1 MVYFVELSKGNE
13 AHSSLNYSMIKV
25 LSFKYN
31 KLKVFSSEQHLH
43 AIHLD
48 EEDVRKI
55 SYQSI
60 CVIEGNWKSWFGKVM
75 LESYNAIKI
84 FRKARIDR
92 PSFVYISS
100 IFPISQL
107 FIKIIKKFFPD
118 IHVIIG
124 LHGEM
129 EFLKGDKSAKLRFLG
144 WFLRNSF
151 KISANNLKYVVF
163 GGVIKKN
170 LKSYNFVPQNS
181 LLSIDHPYDY
191 RDSKYQSIFSK
202 PNGLRVGTIGI
213 GSLNKKT
220 HNLFLLADHFKN
232 EVLLDQ
238 ISFNLIG
245 TMLPDLEPFVNAYVK
260 TNGSNMIL
268 SKKEFEDKIF
278 ELHYSLFFYNNE
290 FYSLCASGAFFDAVK
305 FEKPILAIKNDYFS
319 YYFDQLGNIGY
330 LFDNLEDMKV
340 KIATLLFENCEQEY
354 LQQVENLKKAKRKL
368 SIESISRDFFYQLRD
383 TGFCDD
389 LY

>member
-31 KLKVFSSEQHLH
+31 NLKVFSSEQHFC

-48 EEDVRKI
+48 KEDLGKV

-60 CVIEGNWKSWFGKVM
+60 RVIEGNWKSWFGKVM

-84 FRKARIDR
+84 FRKAGIDR
-92 PSFVYISS
+92 PSLVYISS

-107 FIKIIKKFFPD
+107 FIKIIKKFFPN

-129 EFLKGDKSAKLRFLG
+129 EFLKNNKSTKLRFLG
-144 WFLRNSF
+144 WFLKKSF
-151 KISANNLKYVVF
+151 KMHAKNVKYLVF
-163 GGVIKKN
+163 GDVIKEN
-170 LKSYNFVPQNS
+170 LKSYNFLPPTS

-191 RDSKYQSIFSK
+191 RAENRPNLSKL
-202 PNGLRVGTIGI
+202 NGLKLGTIGI
-213 GSLNKKT
+213 GSVNKRT
-220 HNLFLLADHFKN
+220 NNLFVLAEAFKN
-232 EVLLDQ
+232 QVLSDE

-245 TMLPDLEPFVNAYVK
+245 KILPDLEPFVNTYVK

-278 ELHYSLFFYNNE
+278 ELHYSLFFYDNE

-319 YYFDQLGNIGY
+319 YYFKRLGNIGY
-330 LFDNLEDMKV
+330 LFDNLEDMKL

-354 LQQVENLKKAKRKL
+354 LQQVENLKEAKRTL
-368 SIESISRDFFYQLRD
+368 SIENISRDFFYQLRD

>member
-1 MVYFVELSKGNE
+1 MIYFVELSKGNE

-25 LSFKYN
+25 LSLKCVD
-31 KLKVFSSEQHLH
+31 LKVFSSERHFR
-43 AIHLD
+43 AIQL
-48 EEDVRKI
+48 EREDVKRVKFR
-55 SYQSI
+55 SI
-60 CVIEGNWKSWFGKVM
+60 RVIEGNWRSWFGKVL
-75 LESYNAIKI
+75 LESYNAFQVLRSASRDK
-84 FRKARIDR
+84 
-92 PSFVYISS
+92 PNFVYISS
-100 IFPISQL
+100 AFPISQF
-107 FIKIIKKFFPD
+107 FIKIITMSFPN
-118 IHVIIG
+118 IRVILG

-129 EFLKGDKSAKLRFLG
+129 EFLKSDKSKKLRFLG
-144 WFLRNSF
+144 WFLKRSF
-151 KISANNLKYVVF
+151 KMHAKNVKYLVFGDVIKENLKA
-163 GGVIKKN
+163 
-170 LKSYNFVPQNS
+170 YNFLPPTS

-191 RDSKYQSIFSK
+191 RVGKRPNLSKL
-202 PNGLRVGTIGI
+202 NGLKLGTIGI
-213 GSLNKKT
+213 GSVNKRT
-220 HNLFLLADHFKN
+220 NNLFLLADAFKN
-232 EVLLDQ
+232 QVLSDE

-278 ELHYSLFFYNNE
+278 ELHYSLFFYDNE

-319 YYFDQLGNIGY
+319 YYFDRLGNIGY

-340 KIATLLFENCEQEY
+340 KIAALLCEDYEKEY
-354 LQQVENLKKAKRKL
+354 LQQIENLQEAKRTL
-368 SIESISRDFFYQLRD
+368 CIENISRDFFYQLRD

>member
-1 MVYFVELSKGNE
+1 MIYFVELSKGNE

-25 LSFKYN
+25 LSLKCVD
-31 KLKVFSSEQHLH
+31 LKVFSSEQHLR

-48 EEDVRKI
+48 EKDMKKV

-60 CVIEGNWKSWFGKVM
+60 RVIEGNWKSWFGKVF
-75 LESYNAIKI
+75 LESYNAVKI

-100 IFPISQL
+100 VFPISQL

-129 EFLKGDKSAKLRFLG
+129 EFLKSNKSSKLRFLG
-144 WFLRNSF
+144 WFLKNSF
-151 KISANNLKYVVF
+151 KIRGNNLKYLVF
-163 GGVIKKN
+163 GDVIKEN
-170 LKSYNFVPQNS
+170 LKAYNFLPPTS

-191 RDSKYQSIFSK
+191 RDGNRPNLSKL
-202 PNGLRVGTIGI
+202 NGLKLGTIGI
-213 GSLNKKT
+213 GSVNKRT
-220 HNLFLLADHFKN
+220 HNLFLLAEAFKN
-232 EVLLDQ
+232 QVLSNEV
-238 ISFNLIG
+238 SFGLIG

-278 ELHYSLFFYNNE
+278 ELHYSLFFYDNE

-319 YYFDQLGNIGY
+319 YYFDRLGNIGY

-340 KIATLLFENCEQEY
+340 KIAMLLFDNYEQEY
-354 LQQVENLKKAKRKL
+354 LQQVANLQRAKRTL
-368 SIESISRDFFYQLRD
+368 SIENISRDFFYQLRD

>member
-1 MVYFVELSKGNE
+1 
-13 AHSSLNYSMIKV
+13 MIKV
-25 LSFKYN
+25 LSLKCVD
-31 KLKVFSSEQHLH
+31 LKVFSSEQHLR

-48 EEDVRKI
+48 EKDMKKV

-60 CVIEGNWKSWFGKVM
+60 RVIEGNWKSWFGKVF
-75 LESYNAIKI
+75 LESYNAVKI

-100 IFPISQL
+100 VFPISQL

-129 EFLKGDKSAKLRFLG
+129 EFLKSNKSSKLRFLG
-144 WFLRNSF
+144 WFLKNSF
-151 KISANNLKYVVF
+151 KIRGNNLKYLVF
-163 GGVIKKN
+163 GDVIKEN
-170 LKSYNFVPQNS
+170 LKAYNFLPPTS

-191 RDSKYQSIFSK
+191 RDGNRPNLSKL
-202 PNGLRVGTIGI
+202 NGLKLGTIGI
-213 GSLNKKT
+213 GSVNKRT
-220 HNLFLLADHFKN
+220 HNLFLLAEAFKN
-232 EVLLDQ
+232 QVLSNEV
-238 ISFNLIG
+238 SFGLIG

-278 ELHYSLFFYNNE
+278 ELHYSLFFYDNE

-319 YYFDQLGNIGY
+319 YYFDRLGNIGY

-340 KIATLLFENCEQEY
+340 KIAMLLFDNYEQEY
-354 LQQVENLKKAKRKL
+354 LQQVANLQRAKRTL
-368 SIESISRDFFYQLRD
+368 SIENISRDFFYQLRD